1 MVSGLRSSS
10 SRFVRCAS
18 LSAQVDFETE
28 LYMANILNGMK
39 SQIAAGAE
47 FPHVFMSLH
56 QGREAIEVAKAK

>member
-1 MVSGLRSSS
+1 MHARGKKVARKQLPA
-10 SRFVRCAS
+10 C